1 MCYQKTKSYTKKSLD
16 KKATQKKKKIFST
29 IPEHAIYK
37 LSQYGPS
44 IQFCFKV

>member
-16 KKATQKKKKIFST
+16 KKATKKKNLFST
-29 IPEHAIYK
+29 IPEQAIYK

-44 IQFCFKV
+44 IQFC